1 MYESIPAG
9 GIPSGIFPFADEAFR
24 TNCIRT
30 VAVISDSSLSV
41 RKDRLAV
48 LEQLKRL
55 SADGNLSDRDR
66 KMLMLEQVLC
76 LVSGNC
82 SEAKYKA
89 LTTEN
94 VFGTG
99 LYEEYIRYRMDLL
112 VNSAL
117 TGLEAKKVLLDEINK
132 IG

>member
-1 MYESIPAG
+1 
-9 GIPSGIFPFADEAFR
+9 
-24 TNCIRT
+24 
-30 VAVISDSSLSV
+30 
-41 RKDRLAV
+41 
-48 LEQLKRL
+48 
-55 SADGNLSDRDR
+55 
-66 KMLMLEQVLC
+66 MLMLEQTLC

-89 LTTEN
+89 LITEN
-94 VFGTG
+94 VFGTD

-117 TGLEAKKVLLDEINK
+117 TGLESKKVLLDEINK